1 MNLVELEKALDKTKI
16 TIFLGSTAALLG
28 SVMCSLDI
36 MFDDRVDTACVGSK
50 MIRWNPEFFER
61 CTPRGRVF
69 VLMHEL
75 WHIARLHR
83 VRRGERDPERW
94 NYACDYVINEWL
106 QREGYACTHT
116 DVGGIH
122 ILLDKQYFGKCEEEI
137 YSLLDAANF
146 VLPPDVNTSMN
157 DIPPSDEPDE
167 ASDVPIV
174 VRAVE
179 AANQAGMPGSI
190 PGEVIK
196 YLAEYLNPVVPWQ
209 NLLQKFFQEL
219 ADNRFTWRKPKRRYP
234 DMYLPTRYKD
244 EGKLTKLN
252 YYLDVSGSVTKQDV
266 LRFNTEFKYV
276 KDTYRPQE
284 MVQILFNTCI
294 VSETVIMENDEFTD
308 AIFETGGGTS
318 LYYVREHII
327 ESKPT
332 AAVIFTDLG
341 CSPMAQL
348 PYDIPII
355 WVVVGKHKTPV
366 PFGTPVYIDL

>member
-1 MNLVELEKALDKTKI
+1 MNLAEMEKALDKTKI

-36 MFDDRVDTACVGSK
+36 MFDGRIDTACVGSK

-61 CTPRGRVF
+61 CTPKGRVF

-83 VRRGERDPERW
+83 VRRNNRDHKRW
-94 NYACDYVINEWL
+94 NHACDYIINEWL
-106 QREGYACTHT
+106 FKEGYACTPA
-116 DVGGIH
+116 DVGGIE
-122 ILLDKQYFGKCEEEI
+122 ILLNKRYFGMCEEEV
-137 YSLLDAANF
+137 YNLLNADDFSQEAS
-146 VLPPDVNTSMN
+146 DDSM
-157 DIPPSDEPDE
+157 DDLPPSDEADE
-167 ASDVPIV
+167 ACDVPIV

-179 AANQAGMPGSI
+179 AANQAGMPGTI

-196 YLAEYLNPVVPWQ
+196 YLAEYLNPLVPWQ
-209 NLLQKFFQEL
+209 NILQKFFQEL
-219 ADNRFTWRKPKRRYP
+219 AESRITWRKPKRRYP
-234 DMYLPTRYKD
+234 DMYLPSRYKD
-244 EGKLTKLN
+244 TGRLNKLN
-252 YYLDVSGSVTKQDV
+252 YYLDVSGSVTKKDV
-266 LRFNTEFKYV
+266 LRFNSEFKYV
-276 KDTYRPQE
+276 KDTYHPEE
-284 MVQILFNTCI
+284 MVQILFNTNI
-294 VSETVIMENDEFTD
+294 VSETVILENDVFTD

-318 LYYVREHII
+318 FYYVREHII

-348 PYDIPII
+348 PFDIPII
-355 WVVVGKHKTPV
+355 WVVVGKSKTPV

>member
-1 MNLVELEKALDKTKI
+1 MNLAEMEKALDKTKI

-36 MFDDRVDTACVGSK
+36 MFDDRIDTACVGSK
-50 MIRWNPEFFER
+50 MIRWNPEFFTK
-61 CTPRGRVF
+61 CTPKGRVF

-83 VRRGERDPERW
+83 VRRNNREHQRW
-94 NYACDYVINEWL
+94 NHACDYVINEWL
-106 QREGYACTHT
+106 FKEGYACTPA
-116 DVGGIH
+116 DVGGIS
-122 ILLDKQYFGKCEEEI
+122 ILLDKQYFGKCEEEVFD
-137 YSLLDAANF
+137 LLNAADF
-146 VLPPDVNTSMN
+146 EAPEGTGTMN
-157 DIPPSDEPDE
+157 DMPPSDETDE

-179 AANQAGMPGSI
+179 AANQAGMPGSV

-196 YLAEYLNPVVPWQ
+196 YLAEYLNPLVPWQ
-209 NLLQKFFQEL
+209 NLLQKFFQDL
-219 ADNRFTWRKPKRRYP
+219 AENRFTWRRPNRRHP
-234 DMYLPTRYKD
+234 NIYLPSRYKD
-244 EGKLTKLN
+244 EGRLTKLN
-252 YYLDVSGSVTKQDV
+252 YYLDVSGSVTKRDI
-266 LRFNTEFKYV
+266 LRFNSEFKYV
-276 KDTYRPQE
+276 KDTYRPEE
-284 MVQILFNTCI
+284 MTQILFNTGI
-294 VSETVIMENDEFTD
+294 VSEVVILENEPFTD
-308 AIFETGGGTS
+308 AIIETGGGTS

-348 PYDIPII
+348 PFDIPII
-355 WVVVGKHKTPV
+355 WVVVGKIKTPV